1 MVDRLVTTLT
11 AAFAVLA
18 TLLATVGLYGVL
30 SYTVAQR
37 TREIGVRMALGAGAG
52 RVKAMVL
59 KQVARMTL
67 IGGTLG
73 ILAAVVL
80 GRAAESILF
89 GLEGSDPFVL
99 VTVAVVLIVVALGA
113 GYVPAWRASKIDPM
127 EALRYE

>member
-1 MVDRLVTTLT
+1 MVTTLT